1 MCLPKFN
8 GSMTKVM
15 VTCGV
20 GDMVEIR
27 FSVEVEGFGFR
38 FRLGYGIG

>member
-1 MCLPKFN
+1 MCSPKFN
-8 GSMTKVM
+8 GSMTKSIVR
-15 VTCGV
+15 CGV

-27 FSVEVEGFGFR
+27 FSVDVEGFRFR

>member
-8 GSMTKVM
+8 GSMK
-15 VTCGV
+15 CGV

-27 FSVEVEGFGFR
+27 FSVDVEGFGFR